1 MTFVMVGAAATAATV
16 AAIKGIVSA
25 VQAKKARKRKEME
38 QAQLE
43 KYKAQYMSLDTS
55 NPFANMENVFED
67 LTVNQQQA
75 EFTRQQQQ
83 QSQANVLQQTRGVA
97 GASGIAALAQA
108 ISRQGA
114 LDSQKAAASI
124 GQQERANQMAK
135 LQEASRIQTMER
147 QGDIMQRQA
156 EAEKIKTMMGMT
168 AADVERE
175 ASAQKVHQAAGYQAM
190 DEFAQAGLTGAEAY
204 ISA

>member
-55 NPFANMENVFED
+55 NPFANMENVFDD

-114 LDSQKAAASI
+114 LDAQQAAVSI

-135 LQEASRIQTMER
+135 LQEASKIQTMER

-156 EAEKIKTMMGMT
+156 EGEKLKTMMGMT

>member
-83 QSQANVLQQTRGVA
+83 QSQANILQQTRGVA

-114 LDSQKAAASI
+114 LDAQQAAVSI

-135 LQEASRIQTMER
+135 LQEASKIQTMER

-156 EAEKIKTMMGMT
+156 EGDKLKTMRGMT

-190 DEFAQAGLTGAEAY
+190 DEFAQAGLTGTEAY

>member
-1 MTFVMVGAAATAATV
+1 MSFVMVGAAATAATV

-114 LDSQKAAASI
+114 LDAQQAAVSI

-156 EAEKIKTMMGMT
+156 EGEKLKTMMGMT

>member
-38 QAQLE
+38 QAPLE

-114 LDSQKAAASI
+114 LDAQQAAVSI

-135 LQEASRIQTMER
+135 LQEASKIQTMER

-156 EAEKIKTMMGMT
+156 EGEKLKTMMGMT

>member
-1 MTFVMVGAAATAATV
+1 MDPFTLIGGGISIASSIFSAMSANKQRIDAENKADV
-16 AAIKGIVSA
+16 A
-25 VQAKKARKRKEME
+25 RKEMNR
-38 QAQLE
+38 L
-43 KYKAQYMSLDTS
+43 KTQYANLDTS
-55 NPFANMENVFED
+55 NPFLNLENTMED
-67 LTVNQQQA
+67 LTINQKQA
-75 EFTRQQQQ
+75 EFERDTFQ
-83 QSQANVLQQTRGVA
+83 QSQANILDSMRGA
-97 GASGIAALAQA
+97 TGSSGIAALAQSLA
-108 ISRQGA
+108 QQGQIA
-114 LDSQKAAASI
+114 AQKSAASI

-135 LQEASRIQTMER
+135 LQEASKIQTMER

-156 EAEKIKTMMGMT
+156 EGEKLKTMMGMT

>member
-1 MTFVMVGAAATAATV
+1 MVGAAATAATV

-114 LDSQKAAASI
+114 LDAQQAAVSI

-135 LQEASRIQTMER
+135 LQEASKIQTMER

-156 EAEKIKTMMGMT
+156 EGEKLKTMMGMT

>member
-67 LTVNQQQA
+67 LTVTQQQA

-114 LDSQKAAASI
+114 LDAQQAAVSI

-135 LQEASRIQTMER
+135 LQEASKIQTMER

-156 EAEKIKTMMGMT
+156 EGEKLKTMMGMT